1 MITAKEIKEL
11 LSAFTRPADY
21 EKVKDYVLDA
31 FSTNISRWRSSYVAD
46 PMEQKWFFFKH
57 VDDNGRETL
66 APLDVTKAEIL
77 RLGKTESLNV
87 TTFICPE
94 CSHQVVYKITLSDLG
109 QLIKSS
115 EVQVHRRQV

>member
-1 MITAKEIKEL
+1 
-11 LSAFTRPADY
+11 
-21 EKVKDYVLDA
+21 
-31 FSTNISRWRSSYVAD
+31 
-46 PMEQKWFFFKH
+46 MEQKWFFFKH

-66 APLDVTKAEIL
+66 VPLDVAKAEIL
-77 RLGKTESLNV
+77 WLGKTESLNI
-87 TTFICPE
+87 TTFICLE